1 MLPCQFHCF
10 SSRKG
15 KPYRSVLK
23 ILQTCSR
30 IACAAP
36 VAGIIEVNSVLPSLV
51 GWICQGQDPN
61 PGTPPVCLPLA
72 SPWGCCH
79 HLQSWVD
86 QASRSTYPQERM
98 NYCEKRNTEGIS
110 ESHKAH
116 TQKHSCVVTITKMGF
131 FLFCLQ
137 DWCLIFQEVGS
148 FTVWSANPNCTQSC
162 LWRVTEQLL
171 VGWDGRNDCN
181 VVLKVQHSIKSQS

>member
-10 SSRKG
+10 SSRNG

-36 VAGIIEVNSVLPSLV
+36 VVGIIELNSVLPSSV

-72 SPWGCCH
+72 SPWGCCR

-98 NYCEKRNTEGIS
+98 NYFEKRNTEARVTQS
-110 ESHKAH
+110 PHSKTLLCCHNNQEVFFFCLLSLESHWTTASGMGWKKWLQCSVKGAALN
-116 TQKHSCVVTITKMGF
+116 KITILAKR
-131 FLFCLQ
+131 LPSEELCKYLNN
-137 DWCLIFQEVGS
+137 S
-148 FTVWSANPNCTQSC
+148 
-162 LWRVTEQLL
+162 
-171 VGWDGRNDCN
+171 
-181 VVLKVQHSIKSQS
+181 